1 VELRSPAFVDGA
13 LIPAR
18 YGRDGDDCP
27 PPLEWSS
34 VPVGTAE
41 LAIEVLDPDAP
52 SGTFVHWIAAGID
65 PTATGIDGGTAPGMI
80 EGRNGW
86 GEVGYGG
93 PRPPKGDPAHRY
105 VFTLYA
111 LAEPSG
117 FEAGGGH
124 VEFVD
129 ALRHKELT
137 QATLTGRFAR

>member
-1 VELRSPAFVDGA
+1 VELHSPAFEDGEP
-13 LIPAR
+13 IPAR
-18 YGRDGDDCP
+18 YGREGDDRP
-27 PPLEWSS
+27 PPLAWSG

-52 SGTFVHWIAAGID
+52 NGTFVHWIAAGID
-65 PTATGIDGGTAPGMI
+65 PAAVGCDGAGPPGTV

-86 GEVGYGG
+86 GDLGYGG

-117 FEAGGGH
+117 FAEGGSH

-137 QATLTGRFAR
+137 EAKLTGRFAR